1 LVRDQHARV
10 LTENV
15 GGVDFPCFQSAT
27 SKR

>member
-1 LVRDQHARV
+1 LVGNQHARV
-10 LTENV
+10 LTEKV